1 MEMAYVVLNS
11 EIGFERDILEVLK
24 EIPEV
29 REASRVYGVYDI
41 IIRVEADT
49 VGELKELNR
58 EIRQME
64 KVRSTRMMIV
74 I

>member
-49 VGELKELNR
+49 VEDLKELKG
-58 EIRQME
+58 ELRQIE
-64 KVRSTRMMIV
+64 KVRSALMMIV

>member
-64 KVRSTRMMIV
+64 KVRSTLMMIV
-74 I
+74 V